1 MKNTIFTGAG
11 VAIVTPFNLDGTVN
25 YDEFAMNID
34 YQIENGTDAI
44 IVCGTTGESA
54 TLSDEEHVACI
65 RFAVEHV
72 NKRIPVIAGTGSND
86 TGYAIQLSQE
96 AQNCGADGLLLVTP
110 YYNKTTQ
117 AGLVAHFTMIANSVG
132 IPIILYNVPSRTG
145 MNISIDTY
153 SQLAGHK
160 NIVAVKEASG
170 SISYVAKLLERCGDQ
185 LDVYSGNDDMIVP
198 VMSLG
203 GVGVTSV
210 LYKILPRETHEI
222 TRFCLEGDFKS
233 ASALQLKYLEL
244 INALFSEVNPIPIK
258 EAMNLM
264 GMNVGSCRM
273 PLVRMSSENL
283 TALAACM
290 QKHQLIPEL

>member
-1 MKNTIFTGAG
+1 M
-11 VAIVTPFNLDGTVN
+11 
-25 YDEFAMNID
+25 
-34 YQIENGTDAI
+34 
-44 IVCGTTGESA
+44 
-54 TLSDEEHVACI
+54 
-65 RFAVEHV
+65 
-72 NKRIPVIAGTGSND
+72 
-86 TGYAIQLSQE
+86 
-96 AQNCGADGLLLVTP
+96 
-110 YYNKTTQ
+110 
-117 AGLVAHFTMIANSVG
+117 
-132 IPIILYNVPSRTG
+132 
-145 MNISIDTY
+145 
-153 SQLAGHK
+153 
-160 NIVAVKEASG
+160 
-170 SISYVAKLLERCGDQ
+170 AKLLERCGDQ

-203 GVGVTSV
+203 GVGVISV
-210 LYKILPRETHEI
+210 LSNILPRETHEI